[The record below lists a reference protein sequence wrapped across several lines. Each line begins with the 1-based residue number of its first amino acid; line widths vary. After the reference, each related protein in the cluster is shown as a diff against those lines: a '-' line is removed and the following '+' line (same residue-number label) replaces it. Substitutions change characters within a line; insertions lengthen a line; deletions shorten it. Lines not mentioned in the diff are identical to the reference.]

1 MGFLGFFGFLG
12 IPGFL
17 KFLWSLEFLGSYYS
31 TSVQRGEDLRGNHDE
46 AVWRGAD
53 RGGGG

>member
-31 TSVQRGEDLRGNHDE
+31 TSVQRGEDLRGNYDE